1 MYVCIINSLY
11 NMYIY
16 SCAIQYIYTLT
27 MFIYIYIIYIL
38 YQLFIIA
45 IIYSLCGTYM
55 KGRPLV
61 HEHQQA
67 SKHENDNTFCTTYL
81 TAINSMHNILHIHTC
96 TYMYKII
103 QITVS
108 LPNVLHLTSV
118 GLDYSLLVLMHSL
131 CKVNELCDFTRHS
144 FTAAAK
150 LVGIRQCSIGRVF
163 HHQNHQR
170 S

>member
-1 MYVCIINSLY
+1 MQYNTYIILY
-11 NMYIY
+11 TYRVH
-16 SCAIQYIYTLT
+16 L
-27 MFIYIYIIYIL
+27 YIIYI
-38 YQLFIIA
+38 LFIIA

-81 TAINSMHNILHIHTC
+81 TAINSMHNILHIHMC

-131 CKVNELCDFTRHS
+131 CKVNELCDFTRHN
-144 FTAAAK
+144 FTAATK
-150 LVGIRQCSIGRVF
+150 LVGLRIGRVF
-163 HHQNHQR
+163 HRQNHQR